1 MAEEWQLLTLECSS
15 YQVDCIII
23 IKFWEAHW
31 KTFIYKICFCQL
43 TVKTL
48 QLEDGRM
55 IQAAKYGQD
64 EEAAEAIEL
73 TEEEKVM
80 EAKLRVMWKFYFV

>member
-1 MAEEWQLLTLECSS
+1 MATTNFGVFLLSS
-15 YQVDCIII
+15 WLHII

-55 IQAAKYGQD
+55 IQAAKYGQA
-64 EEAAEAIEL
+64 EESAEAIEL
-73 TEEEKVM
+73 TEEEKIM

>member
-1 MAEEWQLLTLECSS
+1 
-15 YQVDCIII
+15 
-23 IKFWEAHW
+23 
-31 KTFIYKICFCQL
+31 
-43 TVKTL
+43 
-48 QLEDGRM
+48 M

-80 EAKLRVMWKFYFV
+80 EAKLRVMWKFYFVWRVDWVYVMLLINKKWFKIFKIKVNAL

>member
-1 MAEEWQLLTLECSS
+1 MKNFE
-15 YQVDCIII
+15 
-23 IKFWEAHW
+23 F
-31 KTFIYKICFCQL
+31 FIYKFFFCQL

-80 EAKLRVMWKFYFV
+80 EAKLRVMWKLYFV

>member
-15 YQVDCIII
+15 YQVDCINYYSKILRSTLKNI
-23 IKFWEAHW
+23 EF
-31 KTFIYKICFCQL
+31 FIYKICFCQL

-55 IQAAKYGQD
+55 IQAAKYGQA
-64 EEAAEAIEL
+64 EESAEAIEL

-80 EAKLRVMWKFYFV
+80 EAKLRVM

>member
-1 MAEEWQLLTLECSS
+1 M
-15 YQVDCIII
+15 
-23 IKFWEAHW
+23 
-31 KTFIYKICFCQL
+31 
-43 TVKTL
+43 KTL

-55 IQAAKYGQD
+55 IQASKFGQI

-80 EAKLRVMWKFYFV
+80 EAKLRVK

>member
-1 MAEEWQLLTLECSS
+1 M
-15 YQVDCIII
+15 
-23 IKFWEAHW
+23 
-31 KTFIYKICFCQL
+31 QL

-55 IQAAKYGQD
+55 IQAAKFGHA

-73 TEEEKVM
+73 TDEEKVM
-80 EAKLRVMWKFYFV
+80 EAKLRVT

>member
-1 MAEEWQLLTLECSS
+1 M
-15 YQVDCIII
+15 
-23 IKFWEAHW
+23 
-31 KTFIYKICFCQL
+31 QL

-55 IQAAKYGQD
+55 IQAAKFGQA

-73 TEEEKVM
+73 TDEERVM
-80 EAKLRVMWKFYFV
+80 EGKLRV

>member
-1 MAEEWQLLTLECSS
+1 M
-15 YQVDCIII
+15 
-23 IKFWEAHW
+23 
-31 KTFIYKICFCQL
+31 
-43 TVKTL
+43 KTL

-73 TEEEKVM
+73 TEEEKIM
-80 EAKLRVMWKFYFV
+80 EAKLRVM

>member
-1 MAEEWQLLTLECSS
+1 MATTNFGVSLLSS
-15 YQVDCIII
+15 WLHII

-31 KTFIYKICFCQL
+31 KTFIHKIRFCQL

>member
-1 MAEEWQLLTLECSS
+1 MATTNYGVSVLSSWRSAYYNKILRSTLKNFE
-15 YQVDCIII
+15 
-23 IKFWEAHW
+23 F
-31 KTFIYKICFCQL
+31 FIYKLCFCQL
-43 TVKTL
+43 AVKTL